1 MKKSTELS
9 DFKLNNESYF
19 LEGPHSRIKDFGF
32 TLEIMFE
39 FIKGFR
45 TLHFAGPCIA
55 VFGSARF
62 NKDHSVY
69 KSSVEMGAEIA
80 KLGFGVMTGGGPGVM
95 EAANKGAFEAGGI
108 SIGCNIKL
116 PHEQKENPYLTR
128 EVTFEHFFVR
138 KVLMFKYS
146 YAFVV
151 MPGGMGTL
159 DELFEALTLIQT
171 GKIKGFPVILFGK
184 QYWNNLLLQLKTME
198 DHKTIDTKDLEM
210 FLVTDEI
217 QEAMSHIKRY
227 ATDKPWLMRKKI
239 PKPLKFL
246 GEKVFFWR

>member
-1 MKKSTELS
+1 MNKKHELS

-32 TLEIMFE
+32 TLKIMFE

-62 NKDHSVY
+62 NAEHSSY
-69 KSSVEMGAEIA
+69 KNSVEMGKEIS
-80 KLGFGVMTGGGPGVM
+80 KLGFGVMTGGGPGIM
-95 EAANKGAFEAGGI
+95 EAANKGAYEAGGV

-116 PHEQKENPYLTR
+116 QHEQKENPYLTR

-151 MPGGMGTL
+151 MPGGMGTM

-171 GKIKGFPVILFGK
+171 GKIKEFPVILFGK
-184 QYWNNLLLQLKTME
+184 DYWNNLLKMLDTMLE
-198 DHKTIDTKDLEM
+198 QKTIEPKDLEL
-210 FLVTDEI
+210 FLVTDDI
-217 QEAMSHIKRY
+217 QEAMEHIKRY
-227 ATDKPWLMRKKI
+227 VTDKPGLLRKNI
-239 PKPLKFL
+239 PQPLKFI
-246 GEKVFFWR
+246 GEKIFFWR

>member
-1 MKKSTELS
+1 MKKSIAPS
-9 DFKLNNESYF
+9 GSIINNESYF

-62 NKDHSVY
+62 KPDHPVY
-69 KSSVEMGAEIA
+69 SNSIVMGREIS

-184 QYWNNLLLQLKTME
+184 EYWNNLLMQLQTME
-198 DHKTIDTKDLEM
+198 DHKTIDAKDLEL
-210 FLVTDEI
+210 FLVTDDI

>member
-1 MKKSTELS
+1 MNKKAGIT
-9 DFKLNNESYF
+9 DFKINRESYF

-45 TLHFAGPCIA
+45 TLHFAGPCVT

-62 NKDHSVY
+62 SADHPVY
-69 KSSVEMGAEIA
+69 KSSVEMGAEIS

-95 EAANKGAFEAGGI
+95 EAANKGAFESGGI

-151 MPGGMGTL
+151 MPGGLGTL

-184 QYWNNLLLQLKTME
+184 EYWNNLLMQLQTME
-198 DHKTIDTKDLEM
+198 DNKTIDTKDLEL

-217 QEAMSHIKRY
+217 QETMNHIKRY

>member
-1 MKKSTELS
+1 
-9 DFKLNNESYF
+9 
-19 LEGPHSRIKDFGF
+19 
-32 TLEIMFE
+32 
-39 FIKGFR
+39 
-45 TLHFAGPCIA
+45 
-55 VFGSARF
+55 
-62 NKDHSVY
+62 
-69 KSSVEMGAEIA
+69 MGAEIS

-95 EAANKGAFEAGGI
+95 EAANKGAFESGGI

-151 MPGGMGTL
+151 MPGGLGTL

-184 QYWNNLLLQLKTME
+184 DYWNNLLKQLQTME
-198 DHKTIDTKDLEM
+198 DNKTIDTKDLEL
-210 FLVTDEI
+210 FLVTDDI
-217 QEAMSHIKRY
+217 QETMNHIKRY

>member
-1 MKKSTELS
+1 MNKKSVIT
-9 DFKLNNESYF
+9 DFKLNRESYF

-45 TLHFAGPCIA
+45 TLHFAGPCVV

-62 NKDHSVY
+62 DSNHAVY
-69 KSSVEMGAEIA
+69 KKAVEMGAAISE
-80 KLGFGVMTGGGPGVM
+80 LGFGVMTGGGPGAM
-95 EAANKGAFEAGGI
+95 EGANKGAIEAGGV
-108 SIGCNIKL
+108 SIGCSIQL
-116 PHEQKENPYLTR
+116 AFEQKENPYLTR
-128 EVTFEHFFVR
+128 EVSFKHFFVR

-146 YAFVV
+146 YAFVA
-151 MPGGMGTL
+151 MPGGLGTL

-184 QYWNNLLLQLKTME
+184 EYWDNLLKQLQTME
-198 DHKTIDTKDLEM
+198 DSKTIDSKDLEL
-210 FLVTDEI
+210 FLVTDDI
-217 QEAMSHIKRY
+217 QEAVSHIKKF

-239 PKPLKFL
+239 PRPLKFL
-246 GEKVFFWR
+246 GDKIFFWR

>member
-1 MKKSTELS
+1 MNKDVAPS
-9 DFKLNNESYF
+9 DFKINNESYF
-19 LEGPHSRIKDFGF
+19 LEGPHSRLKDFGF

-45 TLHFAGPCIA
+45 TLHFAGPCVV

-62 NKDHSVY
+62 STEHSVY
-69 KSSVEMGAEIA
+69 KRAIEMGAAIS

-128 EVTFEHFFVR
+128 EVTFKHFFVR

-146 YAFVV
+146 YAFVA
-151 MPGGMGTL
+151 MPGGLGTL

-184 QYWNNLLLQLKTME
+184 EYWSNLLMQLKTME
-198 DHKTIDTKDLEM
+198 DNKAIDIKDFEL
-210 FLVTDEI
+210 FLVTDDIE
-217 QEAMSHIKRY
+217 ETMNHIKRY
-227 ATDKPWLMRKKI
+227 ATDKPWLMRKNI
-239 PKPLKFL
+239 PRPLKFL